1 MEIIVN
7 CPHCNDIVF
16 ILKNEIN
23 CNVFRHGVIKT
34 TMKQIDPHS
43 PKDLCDAMF
52 NNEEIYGC
60 GKPFK
65 LELTSRNDISNKDN
79 QYYAVIC
86 DYI

>member
-7 CPHCNDIVF
+7 CPHCDNIVF

-23 CNVFRHGVIKT
+23 CNIFRHGVIKT
-34 TMKQIDPHS
+34 TMKQMDPHS
-43 PKDLCDAMF
+43 PKDLCDAFF
-52 NNEEIYGC
+52 NNGEIYGC

-65 LELTSRNDISNKDN
+65 LELTSISDISNDKT
-79 QYYAVIC
+79 QYSAVTC